1 MITDDIYQLGISLLD
16 HYALL
21 IALSL
26 AILVAMIFLGRRGI
40 RHALLN
46 LKTRYRLNHL
56 GLKQIR
62 NFQCPDGLGNYFT
75 IDRLV
80 MCNDGISLLLF
91 KQFPGS
97 IFCAD
102 DIQEWTQ
109 LLAGKSYRFKN
120 PLIDLDYQIK
130 AVSAGIPGVAVNG
143 YLFFDHNAEFPKGHP
158 QRVIRLESIPDS
170 LKRKHQEKVQP
181 AVESAW
187 KKLAAMHSS
196 SKR

>member
-1 MITDDIYQLGISLLD
+1 MITDDIYQLGSSLKD
-16 HYALL
+16 HYVLL
-21 IALSL
+21 IALALVVL
-26 AILVAMIFLGRRGI
+26 AIAIVLGRGSI
-40 RHALLN
+40 RHAWLN
-46 LKTRYRLNHL
+46 LKTRYRLNRL
-56 GLKQIR
+56 GLRQIR

-80 MCNDGISLLLF
+80 MCHDGISLLLF

-120 PLIDLDYQIK
+120 PLIDLDYQVK

-143 YLFFDHNAEFPKGHP
+143 FLFFDHHAEFPKGHP

-170 LKRKHQEKVQP
+170 LKRKQQEKAQP

-187 KKLAAMHSS
+187 KQLAAMHSS